1 MSERQ
6 AKTATEQAA
15 IHLTNNVLRG
25 FMTKRRVHLLLLC
38 LFLPAVFLSAQT
50 TAQTEGTKT
59 SPATRVANGGTVRG
73 AVKDDTGAVIPN
85 ATVTLTDQ
93 SGATRT
99 AQSNGDGIYIL
110 RGVAPGTYTVSVD
123 YKGMTQA
130 GVVAILVSSGQS
142 AEGDVVMKPAT
153 VKQELTVEENNT
165 TQVSVDPTQNASQLV
180 LRKED
185 LDALPDDPDDLEQD
199 LQALA
204 GPSAGPGGSQ
214 IYIDGFSSGTL
225 PPKDTIRE
233 IRINQN
239 PFSSEY
245 DRLGYGRI
253 EIFTKPGTDRL
264 HGTAYYDVSDGVWN
278 SRNPFLNA
286 TPDFRTQRYGGNLSG
301 AITKSSSF
309 FFDFDRR
316 QITDNGILNAFVPD
330 PSGNIINDRSFVPTP
345 QQRMSISPRVD
356 WQLGKNNTLSM
367 RYSYQGNNRDLYG
380 VFGFDLPDN
389 GYSYNST
396 EHEAR
401 ITDTAV
407 LSAKVVNEAR
417 FQFTHSNTGQTAVTD
432 APEITVPGAFT
443 GGGSINGRTTLSQDN
458 YEFQNYT
465 TLSEGVHNIKFGV
478 RIRGD
483 ILDTYKPKNFNG
495 TWQFACLEVTPTC
508 SQAYLAGQPLQFTIN
523 AGNPALGVNQIDA
536 GLFIQDDWRLASN
549 FTLSTGVR
557 WEGQTNIHDRGDFA
571 PRIGFAWSPKT
582 SKSSGRPGTVI
593 RGGFGLFYIR
603 FDDSDVLLAEQNN
616 GINQQSYLVS
626 NPTFYPVIPPLSML
640 PLTQQVVYRIDR
652 NLQAPYLL
660 QSAIGIDQQIVKR
673 TTLSVNF
680 TNTRGVHQYD
690 TRNIN
695 APGTG
700 LPGQPPLGV
709 RPLGDIG
716 DIYQFESGGLL
727 KQMQLF
733 VRVNSRLGSR
743 VSLFGAYIWNNVHS
757 NAGGLGA
764 LPMNQYD
771 LNADWGRS
779 STDIQNRTFV
789 GGSIMAPWRVQLSPF
804 IVARSGMPY
813 NINTGK
819 DNNGDGVVNDRP
831 SLVSGPG
838 AGIIT
843 TPYGYLN
850 PNPAP
855 GQPILPYNAANAFA
869 QFSMNLR
876 LSRTWGFG
884 STKIKGVVGGARA
897 GGGGRGH
904 WGGGFDSTTEHRYN
918 LTLSISARNIF
929 NNVNFDTP
937 VGVLTSPLFL
947 QPTSIAGGYGAEQTP
962 TNNRRINLSLRFR
975 F

>member
-1 MSERQ
+1 
-6 AKTATEQAA
+6 
-15 IHLTNNVLRG
+15 
-25 FMTKRRVHLLLLC
+25 MTKHRVHLILLC
-38 LFLPAVFLSAQT
+38 LFLPAAFLSAQT
-50 TAQTEGTKT
+50 TVPAQ
-59 SPATRVANGGTVRG
+59 SPKAPHTARVTNGGTVRG
-73 AVKDDTGAVIPN
+73 TVKDDTGAVIPN

-93 SGATRT
+93 NGATRT
-99 AQSNGDGIYIL
+99 VQSNGGGAYVL
-110 RGVAPGTYTVSVD
+110 RGVAPGTYTVSAE
-123 YKGMTQA
+123 YKGLTQT

-142 AEGDVVMKPAT
+142 AEGDVVMKPSS

-180 LRKED
+180 LKKED
-185 LDALPDDPDDLEQD
+185 LDALPDDPDDLQQD
-199 LQALA
+199 LEALA

-245 DRLGYGRI
+245 DKLGYGRI

-264 HGTAYYDVSDGVWN
+264 HGTAYYDISDGALN
-278 SRNPFLNA
+278 SRNPFLNV
-286 TPDFRTQRYGGNLSG
+286 TPDFRTQRYGGNVSG
-301 AITKSSSF
+301 PISKSASF

-316 QITDNGILNAFVPD
+316 QIEDNGILNAFVPD
-330 PSGNIINDRSFVPTP
+330 ASGNIVNDRSFVPTP

-356 WQLGKNNTLSM
+356 WQLGKSNTLSM
-367 RYSYQGNNRDLYG
+367 RYSYQGNDRDLYG
-380 VFGFDLPDN
+380 VFGFDLPAN
-389 GYSYNST
+389 GYSYNAT

-407 LSAKVVNEAR
+407 LSAKAVNETR
-417 FQFTHSNTGQTAVTD
+417 FQFTRSDLAQSAVTD

-443 GGGSINGRTTLSQDN
+443 GGGSINGHTTLSESN

-465 TLSEGVHNIKFGV
+465 TLSEGTHNIKFGA

-495 TWQFACLEVTPTC
+495 TWQFACLAVTPTC

-536 GLFIQDDWRLASN
+536 GLFVQDDWRVASN
-549 FTLSTGVR
+549 FTLSTGLR
-557 WEGQTNIHDRGDFA
+557 WEGQTNISDRGDFA
-571 PRIGFAWSPKT
+571 PRVGFAWSPKL
-582 SKSSGRPGTVI
+582 SGASGRPKTVI
-593 RGGFGLFYIR
+593 RGGFGLFYVR

-626 NPTFYPVIPPLSML
+626 NPTFYPNIPPVTGL
-640 PLTQQVVYRIDR
+640 PLTQQIVYQIDK
-652 NLQAPYLL
+652 NLRAPYLI
-660 QSAIGIDQQIVKR
+660 QSAIGVDQQLFKG
-673 TTLSVNF
+673 TTLSVNY
-680 TNTRGVHQYD
+680 TNTRGIHQYD

-716 DIYQFESGGLL
+716 DLYQFESGGLM
-727 KQMQLF
+727 KQSQVF
-733 VRVNSRLGSR
+733 FRVNSRIGSR
-743 VSLFGAYIWNNVHS
+743 LSLFGAYIWNNVHT
-757 NAGGLGA
+757 NAAGLGS

-779 STDIQNRTFV
+779 SMDIQNRAFI

-804 IVARSGMPY
+804 IVVRSGMPY
-813 NINTGK
+813 NINTGF
-819 DNNGDGVVNDRP
+819 DYNADGVVNDRP
-831 SLVSGPG
+831 YVASGPG
-838 AGIIT
+838 PGIIA

-850 PNPAP
+850 PTPTP
-855 GQPILPYNAANAFA
+855 GEAILPYNTGNASG
-869 QFSMNLR
+869 QFSANLR

-884 STKIKGVVGGARA
+884 TTKIKGVVGGARA
-897 GGGGRGH
+897 EGGGHGRFGGGG
-904 WGGGFDSTTEHRYN
+904 FNSTTEHRYN

-929 NNVNFDTP
+929 NNVNYDTP